1 MRPTTIPF
9 MGFYESWHS
18 AEIDD
23 VLIQLFNDDDGN
35 PNEDAYD
42 DLCKTCEW
50 SKVFLEY
57 AEFYTKEFADLFG
70 VRVSFMKMEFP
81 KEYNF
86 TTDRIIAAIEL
97 AEVRRLWKAVPKSI
111 LYEKSKERHTSY
123 PGFHSFYD
131 PEFVH
136 NTPLPEWDMNMIG
149 TLLEAW
155 VQWKTEDGDVDEG
168 WEREIMDDARAN
180 GEVDSWIIEATP
192 NFLELEEKYREQ
204 V

>member
-1 MRPTTIPF
+1 MRSTTIPF
-9 MGFYESWHS
+9 SGFYESWHS
-18 AEIDD
+18 EEIDD
-23 VLIQLFNDDDGN
+23 VLVQLFDDEDGN
-35 PNEDAYD
+35 PNWESYE
-42 DLCKTCEW
+42 DLCSTCEW

-57 AEFYTKEFADLFG
+57 AKTYTKEFADLFD
-70 VRVSFMKMEFP
+70 VKVAFMKVESP
-81 KEYNF
+81 REYNF

-136 NTPLPEWDMNMIG
+136 NTPLPEWDMNMVG

-155 VQWKTEDGDVDEG
+155 VQWKTEDGDVCEE
-168 WEREIMDDARAN
+168 WEREIMADARAN
-180 GEVDSWIIEATP
+180 GYVDSWIIDATP
-192 NFLELEEKYREQ
+192 GFLDIEEHYSEQ
-204 V
+204 